1 MIREGTRQGGKE
13 GIVPKRYRLLTRSDF
28 DGLVCAMLFKELD
41 MIEEIVFVH
50 PSDMQTGKVQVGVG
64 DITTNLP
71 YAPGVFLAFDH
82 HASEAIRERPHQN
95 YIIVPAAFSAAHVV
109 YDYYGGPRAFPPRY
123 EEMVL
128 EADKI
133 DSARFTMEEVLHPS
147 GWILLGFL
155 TDSRT
160 GVGRF
165 KHFRISNYQL
175 MMDLIEAC
183 RIYPIEEILELPD
196 VRERVA
202 LYWEQEG
209 LYREQL
215 KHVSRVE
222 GNVLVTD
229 LRKESVIYVG
239 NRFLRYAL
247 YPEINVSLQVMW
259 GLHRQNTVIS
269 VGKSIFNRTSPVHV
283 GALLLRY
290 GGGGHENAGTC
301 QVANEEADRIVEEI
315 LGQLDTAG

>member
-1 MIREGTRQGGKE
+1 MPT
-13 GIVPKRYRLLTRSDF
+13 RYRLLTRSDF

-41 MIEEIVFVH
+41 LIEEILFVH
-50 PSDMQTGKVQVGVG
+50 PSDMQTGKVQVRST

-71 YAPGVFLAFDH
+71 YVQGVHLAFDH

-123 EEMVL
+123 EEIVL

-133 DSARFTMEEVLHPS
+133 DSARLTREEVLRPS

-160 GVGRF
+160 GLGRF

-183 RIYPIEEILELPD
+183 RIYSIDEVLELPD
-196 VRERVA
+196 VQERVVF
-202 LYWEQEG
+202 YREQEG

-215 KHVSRVE
+215 KQTSRVE
-222 GNVLVTD
+222 GTVLVTD
-229 LRKESVIYVG
+229 LRKEPIIHVG

-247 YPEINVSLQVMW
+247 YPDINLSLQVMW
-259 GLHRQNTVIS
+259 GLNRQNTVIS
-269 VGKSIFNRTSPVHV
+269 LGKSIFNRTSPVHV

-301 QVANEEADRIVEEI
+301 QVPNEEADRILEEI
-315 LGQLDTAG
+315 LAIVKEREE

>member
-1 MIREGTRQGGKE
+1 MSIK
-13 GIVPKRYRLLTRSDF
+13 YRLLTRSDF

-41 MIEEIVFVH
+41 LIEEILFVH
-50 PSDMQTGKVQVGVG
+50 PSDMQTGKVQVRPT

-71 YAPGVFLAFDH
+71 YVEGVYLAFDH

-123 EEMVL
+123 EEIVL

-133 DSARFTMEEVLHPS
+133 DAARLTKEEVLHPT

-160 GVGRF
+160 GLGRF
-165 KHFRISNYQL
+165 KNFRISNYQL

-183 RIYPIEEILELPD
+183 RIYSIEEVLSFPD
-196 VRERVA
+196 VQERVA
-202 LYWEQEG
+202 LYREQEA

-215 KHVSRVE
+215 RHTSRVE
-222 GNVLVTD
+222 GTVLVTD
-229 LRKESVIYVG
+229 LRKEPVIYVG

-247 YPEINVSLQVMW
+247 YPDTNLSLQVMW
-259 GLHRQNTVIS
+259 GLNRQNTVIS
-269 VGKSIFNRTSPVHV
+269 LGKSIFNRTSPVHV
-283 GALLLRY
+283 GSLLLRY

-301 QVANEEADRIVEEI
+301 QVPNDDADRIVEEI
-315 LGQLDTAG
+315 LETIKG

>member
-1 MIREGTRQGGKE
+1 MDLI
-13 GIVPKRYRLLTRSDF
+13 D
-28 DGLVCAMLFKELD
+28 
-41 MIEEIVFVH
+41 EILFVH
-50 PSDMQTGKVQVGVG
+50 PSDMQTGKVQVRST

-71 YAPGVFLAFDH
+71 YVPGVYLAFDH

-123 EEMVL
+123 EEIIL

-133 DSARFTMEEVLHPS
+133 DSARLTKEEVLRPT

-160 GVGRF
+160 GLGRF
-165 KHFRISNYQL
+165 KNFRISNYQL

-183 RIYPIEEILELPD
+183 RIYSIDEVLSFPD
-196 VRERVA
+196 VQERVA

-209 LYREQL
+209 LYRDQL
-215 KHVSRVE
+215 KYTSRVE

-229 LRKESVIYVG
+229 LRKEPVIYVG

-247 YPEINVSLQVMW
+247 YPEINLSLQVMW
-259 GLHRQNTVIS
+259 GLNRQNTVIS
-269 VGKSIFNRTSPVHV
+269 LGKSIFNRTSTVHV

-301 QVANEEADRIVEEI
+301 QVPNDDADRIVKEI
-315 LGQLDTAG
+315 LSVVKESASP

>member
-1 MIREGTRQGGKE
+1 
-13 GIVPKRYRLLTRSDF
+13 
-28 DGLVCAMLFKELD
+28 MLFKELD
-41 MIEEIVFVH
+41 LIEEIRFVH
-50 PSDMQTGKVQVGVG
+50 PKDMQTGKVQVGAT

-71 YAPGVFLAFDH
+71 YVQGVYLAFDH

-123 EEMVL
+123 EEIVL

-133 DSARFTMEEVLHPS
+133 DSARLTKEEVLRPT

-160 GVGRF
+160 GLGRF
-165 KHFRISNYQL
+165 KNFRISNYQL
-175 MMDLIEAC
+175 MMELIEAC
-183 RIYPIEEILELPD
+183 RIYSIEEVLAFPD
-196 VRERVA
+196 VQERVN
-202 LYWEQEG
+202 LYREQEE

-215 KHVSRVE
+215 FQTSRID
-222 GNVLVTD
+222 GNVLITD
-229 LRKESVIYVG
+229 LRKESIIYVG

-247 YPEINVSLQVMW
+247 FPKINLSLQVMW
-259 GLHRQNTVIS
+259 GLNRQNTVIS
-269 VGKSIFNRTSPVHV
+269 LGKSIFNKTSPVHI
-283 GALLLRY
+283 GALLLQY

-301 QVANEEADRIVEEI
+301 QVSNDEADRIVDEI
-315 LGQLDTAG
+315 LSVVIE

>member
-1 MIREGTRQGGKE
+1 MPVK
-13 GIVPKRYRLLTRSDF
+13 YRLLTRSDF
-28 DGLVCAMLFKELD
+28 DGLVCAMLFKELG
-41 MIEEIVFVH
+41 MIQEILFVH
-50 PSDMQTGKVQVGVG
+50 PSDMQAGKVQVSPR

-71 YAPGVFLAFDH
+71 YVPGVYLAFDH
-82 HASEAIRERPHQN
+82 HASEAIREKPHQN

-109 YDYYGGPRAFPPRY
+109 YDYYGGPRSFPPRY
-123 EEMVL
+123 EEIVL

-133 DSARFTMEEVLHPS
+133 DSARFTMEEVLRPS

-160 GVGRF
+160 GLGRF

-183 RIYPIEEILELPD
+183 RIYSIEEILELPD
-196 VRERVA
+196 VRERVV
-202 LYWEQEG
+202 LYREEEG

-215 KHVSRVE
+215 EQVSRVV

-229 LRKESVIYVG
+229 LRNEPVIHVG

-247 YPEINVSLQVMW
+247 FPAINISLQVMW
-259 GLHRQNTVIS
+259 GLNRQNTVIS
-269 VGKSIFNRTSPVHV
+269 LGKSIFNRTSPIHV

-301 QVANEEADRIVEEI
+301 QVANDEADRIVQEI
-315 LGQLDTAG
+315 LRQLDTEG